1 MHINAFHVDV
11 EHTNEN
17 QTKLLCNLQEMK
29 TMAANTFVLKDISS
43 VLDSTQDVCSG
54 H

>member
-1 MHINAFHVDV
+1 MHINAFGVDV

-17 QTKLLCNLQEMK
+17 QTKLFCNLQEMK
-29 TMAANTFVLKDISS
+29 TMAAKIFILKDISS
-43 VLDSTQDVCSG
+43 ALDLTQDACSG